1 MKKEH
6 RTKKGNKIFK
16 VFSTIFSLL
25 ILFVISYYYLPE
37 GIDFEGI
44 FYSSVN
50 TVVVS
55 SRDYNGTAISVLDY
69 SDKLQVYFLDV
80 GQADCEFI
88 YNNGKTML
96 IDAGNDEN
104 GEKIVNFLKYI
115 GISKIDYLIATHVHA
130 DHIGGMN
137 DIIDSFEI
145 GKFYMP
151 STTISTKQF
160 DEVLTSM
167 EKKNLKFSTPNVGD
181 KFFIDNASCEIM
193 CVDSTQTEELNLS
206 SIVIEMRYD
215 NNSFLFTG
223 DAEPFNENS
232 RNWNKVDVLKVA
244 HHGSKSS
251 SGDSFLKQ
259 VRPSVAI
266 IEVGKDNDYG
276 FPKQAILNRLEKYGA
291 KIYRTD
297 EDGTILVLSDGNE
310 LEVRTGIDSN
320 TN

>member
-55 SRDYNGTAISVLDY
+55 SRDYNGTAISVSDY

-115 GISKIDYLIATHVHA
+115 A
-130 DHIGGMN
+130 
-137 DIIDSFEI
+137 
-145 GKFYMP
+145 
-151 STTISTKQF
+151 
-160 DEVLTSM
+160 
-167 EKKNLKFSTPNVGD
+167 
-181 KFFIDNASCEIM
+181 
-193 CVDSTQTEELNLS
+193 EE
-206 SIVIEMRYD
+206 
-215 NNSFLFTG
+215 
-223 DAEPFNENS
+223 A
-232 RNWNKVDVLKVA
+232 
-244 HHGSKSS
+244 
-251 SGDSFLKQ
+251 
-259 VRPSVAI
+259 
-266 IEVGKDNDYG
+266 
-276 FPKQAILNRLEKYGA
+276 
-291 KIYRTD
+291 
-297 EDGTILVLSDGNE
+297 
-310 LEVRTGIDSN
+310 
-320 TN
+320 

>member
-16 VFSTIFSLL
+16 TVATIFFLI
-25 ILFVISYYYLPE
+25 ILFAISYYCLPDD
-37 GIDFEGI
+37 IDFDRI
-44 FYSSVN
+44 FRPSVN
-50 TVVVS
+50 SLVVS
-55 SRDYNGTAISVLDY
+55 SMDYNGSAINVLDY

-104 GEKIVNFLKYI
+104 GEKLVSFLKYI
-115 GISKIDYLIATHVHA
+115 GITKIDYLIATHAHS

-137 DIIDSFEI
+137 NIIDSFEI
-145 GKFYMP
+145 GNFYMP
-151 STTISTKQF
+151 SITISTKQF
-160 DEVLTSM
+160 NEVITSM
-167 EKKNLKFSTPNVGD
+167 EKKNLKFTSPNVGD
-181 KFFIDNASCEIM
+181 KFLIDNASCEVMSI
-193 CVDSTQTEELNLS
+193 DNSQKEELNLS
-206 SIVIEMRYD
+206 SIVIEMRYGET
-215 NNSFLFTG
+215 SFLFTG
-223 DAEPFNENS
+223 DAEQYNENQRS
-232 RNWNKVDVLKVA
+232 WNKVDVLKVG
-244 HHGSKSS
+244 HHGSKDS
-251 SGDSFLKQ
+251 SGYNFLKQ
-259 VRPSVAI
+259 VKPSVAV

-276 FPKQAILNRLEKYGA
+276 FPKQAVLNRLEKYGA

-297 EDGTILVLSDGNE
+297 EDKTILVLSDGNE